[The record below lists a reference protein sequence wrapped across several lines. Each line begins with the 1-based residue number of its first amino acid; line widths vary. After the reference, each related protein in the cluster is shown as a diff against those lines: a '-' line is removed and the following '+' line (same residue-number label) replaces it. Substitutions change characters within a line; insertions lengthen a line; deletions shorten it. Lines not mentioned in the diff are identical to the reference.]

1 MHLYGQ
7 DINEETSPY
16 EAGLGWLVHLENNHE
31 FIGRRVL
38 EEQSRLGI
46 QKKLVGL
53 SIKGKAIGRKGCAVL
68 KGDENIGTITS
79 GSWSPT
85 KQQAIA
91 FAYINTSHALI
102 NNEVE
107 ILIRGK
113 KFKGIITKRAFY
125 KKIIN

>member
-46 QKKLVGL
+46 QK
-53 SIKGKAIGRKGCAVL
+53 S
-68 KGDENIGTITS
+68 
-79 GSWSPT
+79 
-85 KQQAIA
+85 
-91 FAYINTSHALI
+91 
-102 NNEVE
+102 
-107 ILIRGK
+107 
-113 KFKGIITKRAFY
+113 
-125 KKIIN
+125 